1 VYKLE
6 NTTIGMPSWIYRIK
20 VPIPI
25 ESLKYITVYM
35 IKDDNS
41 FSLIDAGMYN
51 MRSFHELSKEV
62 KKLGYKMSD
71 MESVIVTHFH
81 VDHITLSPV
90 LYSLSASDFYLGLK
104 DEKVLKRGFD
114 KFINKALKI
123 YVNHGMP
130 LSEANEISKAHPAMR
145 LVDVYTN
152 DLQEIPWVT
161 LSNDSELDIQGLKFK
176 VLEVPGHTPGQINL
190 YNKEK
195 GIIFTGDHII
205 DPITPQ
211 ITLTDENSDPLTD
224 YINSLEKIASLNAS
238 IAFPGHREPILNP
251 SKRAAELIKHHE
263 ERLNEILKLISKSPM
278 TAYELAKKIK
288 WRTSYNSWEEYPY
301 PERFFAMGETLAHL
315 KRLELLNK
323 AEKVESKNVLVWKA
337 I

>member
-1 VYKLE
+1 MYKLE
-6 NTTIGMPSWIYRIK
+6 NTSVEIPSWIHRVK

-25 ESLKYITVYM
+25 ESLKYINVYM
-35 IKDDNS
+35 ITDNTS

-51 MRSFHELSKEV
+51 MRSFHELSKEI
-62 KKLGYKMSD
+62 KKLGYKISD

-90 LYSLSASDFYLGLK
+90 LYSLGASDFYLGLK
-104 DEKVLKRGFD
+104 DAKVLKKGFD

-130 LSEANEISKAHPAMR
+130 PGEANEISKAHPAMR

-152 DLQEIPWVT
+152 DLQEIPWIT
-161 LSNDSELDIQGLKFK
+161 LSSDSEIDIQGLKFK

-190 YNKEK
+190 YNKEE

-211 ITLTDENSDPLTD
+211 ITLTDENTDPLTD
-224 YINSLEKIASLNAS
+224 YINSLEKIASLNAKL
-238 IAFPGHREPILNP
+238 AFSGHREPILNP
-251 SKRAAELIKHHE
+251 SKRANEIIKHHE
-263 ERLNEILKLISKSPM
+263 ERLNEILKLISKTPL
-278 TAYELAKKIK
+278 TGYEIAKKVK
-288 WRTSYNSWEEYPY
+288 WRASYNSWEEYPY
-301 PERFFAMGETLAHL
+301 AERFFAMGETLAHL
-315 KRLELLNK
+315 KRLEVLNK
-323 AEKVESKNVLVWKA
+323 AEKVEMKNIYVWKA